1 MKKCSPNVGC
11 GKTKSVEEFS
21 KNRTNKDGY
30 FHKCKA
36 CMSVY
41 NAKKWKEKNKDKRKP
56 PTEDASDASWM
67 TGADEVSLGGIW
79 N

>member
-1 MKKCSPNVGC
+1 MMKKCSPNVGC

-36 CMSVY
+36 CMTNYHSTKHKQKL
-41 NAKKWKEKNKDKRKP
+41 AKRAPGFEADI
-56 PTEDASDASWM
+56 DASWM
-67 TGADEVSLGGIW
+67 TGADEVSLDGIW